1 MTINDLSTISG
12 IIDALIN
19 IHCEEKSERA
29 IILFNCAY
37 GLLENAKEYAPY
49 FDDKY
54 RNENDKYAFDLTTDT
69 LCEAFYNA
77 SIRLNEAIQSKQE

>member
-1 MTINDLSTISG
+1 MNDLSTIPG
-12 IIDALIN
+12 IINVLND

-29 IILFNCAY
+29 IILFKCAY
-37 GLLENAKEYAPY
+37 GLLKQASEYASD

-69 LCEAFYNA
+69 LCEAFYKA
-77 SIRLNEAIQSKQE
+77 SKRLNEAIHSKQE

>member
-1 MTINDLSTISG
+1 MNDLSTISG

-29 IILFNCAY
+29 IIMFNCAY
-37 GLLENAKEYAPY
+37 GLLKLSSEYATD

-69 LCEAFYNA
+69 LCEAFSNA
-77 SIRLNEAIQSKQE
+77 SKRLNEAIRSKQE

>member
-1 MTINDLSTISG
+1 MNDLSTISG
-12 IIDALIN
+12 IITALN
-19 IHCEEKSERA
+19 DIHCEEKSERA

-37 GLLENAKEYAPY
+37 GLLKQAAEYASD

-77 SIRLNEAIQSKQE
+77 SKRLNEAIQSKQE

>member
-1 MTINDLSTISG
+1 MNDLSSISG

-29 IILFNCAY
+29 IIMFNCAY
-37 GLLENAKEYAPY
+37 GLLLNAKEYASD

-54 RNENDKYAFDLTTDT
+54 INEYDKYAFDLTTDT

-77 SIRLNEAIQSKQE
+77 SKRLNEAIQSKQE